1 MLKSLLSL
9 FAAASIALAA
19 SGASAEPSADIKVIA
34 EATSDVNVSAPASDI
49 PVVKTKPGWVST
61 IRITEKNRLP
71 AEILDISVGNGEFF
85 DVSKGA
91 DNASFNVHPKVSDT
105 RTNLNIRLKA
115 YDKPVTVIL
124 ESTPGTVHAVYTL
137 RVTDRPAN

>member
-19 SGASAEPSADIKVIA
+19 SSAAAETAAGIKVIA
-34 EATSDVNVSAPASDI
+34 EATSDVNVSAPAREI

-61 IRITEKNRLP
+61 IRITERNGLP
-71 AEILDISVGNGEFF
+71 AEIIDLSVGNGDFF
-85 DVSKGA
+85 DVTKGA
-91 DNASFNVHPKVSDT
+91 DNSSFNVHPRVSDT
-105 RTNLNIRLKA
+105 RTNLNIRLKQ

-124 ESTPGTVHAVYTL
+124 ESTPETVHAVYTI
-137 RVTDRPAN
+137 RVTDPVAR